1 MRKFML
7 LATMVMVL
15 GVVSA
20 LGDTLDDDPLH
31 GFCWGGP
38 ACTDNG
44 TNTPTS
50 TNPPNF
56 GFWISPGPQTG
67 NYFID
72 ILVPTSAGIQPGFSI
87 TGDLSGTASLFSTT
101 PWSSGDLDTYLGTSA
116 SPTNP
121 IGAYA
126 AGGTSF
132 YVYQANLGNTTLG
145 KDAATSPDLTIAGGI
160 PLDSYIVGF
169 LTVTTCTTDKKTGKE
184 TCTTNDVAT
193 ANSGAL
199 WETGHPPTPPTTV
212 PEPGS
217 LMLFGTGLLSVA
229 GYMRRKLLS

>member
-7 LATMVMVL
+7 LAAMVAIL

-20 LGDTLDDDPLH
+20 SGDTLDDPLH

-56 GFWISPGPQTG
+56 GFYISPGPQTG
-67 NYFID
+67 EYYID
-72 ILVPTSAGIQPGFSI
+72 LLVPTSAVVGDPSLLSYGI

-101 PWSSGDLDTYLGTSA
+101 AWSSDDLSAYLGLSGFA
-116 SPTNP
+116 PNNP

-126 AGGTSF
+126 AGGSSY
-132 YVYQANLGNTTLG
+132 YVYMVDLGQATLA
-145 KDAATSPDLTIAGGI
+145 KAAGSGPLLSITSGI
-160 PLDSYIVGF
+160 PTDSYIVGYLF
-169 LTVTTCTTDKKTGKE
+169 TG
-184 TCTTNDVAT
+184 TGQHPWVAV
-193 ANSGAL
+193 ANSAAIL
-199 WETGHPPTPPTTV
+199 ETGPPPPRV

-217 LMLFGTGLLSVA
+217 LMLFGSGLIGLA
-229 GYMRRKLLS
+229 GFVRRRLKQ

>member
-1 MRKFML
+1 MRKLML
-7 LATMVMVL
+7 LAAMVTIL

-20 LGDTLDDDPLH
+20 SGDIVDDPLH
-31 GFCWGGP
+31 GFCWGGA

-67 NYFID
+67 LYYID
-72 ILVPTSAGIQPGFSI
+72 LLVPTSAVVGDPSLLSFGI
-87 TGDLSGTASLFSTT
+87 TGDLSGTASLFNTT
-101 PWSSGDLDTYLGTSA
+101 AWNSGDLGGYLGLIDY

-126 AGGTSF
+126 AGGSSY
-132 YVYQANLGNTTLG
+132 YVYLAYLGLATLG
-145 KDAATSPDLTIAGGI
+145 DSAGSGPLLSITSGI
-160 PLDSYIVGF
+160 PINSYIVGY
-169 LTVTTCTTDKKTGKE
+169 LYTGQ
-184 TCTTNDVAT
+184 TGQGQHAWVAT
-193 ANSGAL
+193 ANSAAIL
-199 WETGHPPTPPTTV
+199 ETRDPV

-217 LMLFGTGLLSVA
+217 LMLFGSGLIGLA
-229 GYMRRKLLS
+229 GLVRRRRKNTSAS